1 MSGIASPGQKALIWS
16 AVLGVLGI
24 VLVVLFPDSYQQ
36 DGGQHYL
43 FARWAFDYPWF
54 FVKVWARPLFE
65 LVYAVPSL
73 LGYSVAK
80 LVTVAVCLATGW
92 HTFRLA
98 EQLGLSRA
106 HLAIPLLWFQPS
118 WLLLSHELM
127 TEPLFALVFIL
138 ALRLHLSGRVKEGM
152 WTASLMILA
161 RPEGFFLGILWGVWI
176 LLDRRD
182 PRPMWRR
189 LPSTLRLAAG
199 FALWWLAALLITR
212 DPLFIL
218 HDWPQDWNA
227 TNAAYGTDPI
237 WGYVVR
243 LPETVGPLLL
253 LPFAVGLAVLLLR
266 RRHAALTS
274 AFLVIFL
281 LHSVFRA
288 YGLFGDA
295 GYPRYLVCV
304 SPAMALITLR
314 GWNALAER
322 LPHRRLAH
330 ALGVLGLSASALAAF
345 VYVDA
350 AEWSRD
356 AWAVDATLARFR
368 EAPRP
373 VSQFYASQR
382 YMYAALGIS
391 PKQAPPLTSDL
402 ERNVQLLRGAPPG
415 TLVFW
420 ETQIGPSW
428 HHLEA
433 KDIEALGY
441 TLLRSDS
448 YVLTGK
454 LLSGSPGPFFD
465 YGYGPLLWYGW
476 KWPGFGGPREVH
488 MSLLYKER

>member
-1 MSGIASPGQKALIWS
+1 MLGLASPGRQALIWS
-16 AVLGVLGI
+16 AVFGVLGAT
-24 VLVVLFPDSYQQ
+24 LVAMYPDSYQQ

-43 FARWAFDYPWF
+43 FARWALDYPWF
-54 FVKVWARPLFE
+54 FVKVWARPLFQV
-65 LVYAVPSL
+65 VYALPAQ
-73 LGYSVAK
+73 LGYAVAK

-98 EQLGLSRA
+98 EQLGIARA
-106 HLAIPLLWFQPS
+106 PLAIPLLWFQPS

-138 ALRLHLSGRVKEGM
+138 GLRLHLSGRVAAGL
-152 WTASLMILA
+152 WTASLMPLA

-182 PRPMWRR
+182 PRPLWRR

-199 FALWWLAALLITR
+199 VALWWLAALLLTGN
-212 DPLFIL
+212 PLYIL
-218 HDWPQDWNA
+218 HNWPRDWSA
-227 TNAAYGTDPI
+227 TSAANGTEPI
-237 WGYVVR
+237 WSYLVR
-243 LPETVGPLLL
+243 LPETVGPLLVI
-253 LPFAVGLAVLLLR
+253 PFAVGLVALLR
-266 RRHAALTS
+266 RRQYGALTS

-288 YGLFGDA
+288 FGLFGDA

-304 SPAMALITLR
+304 SPAMALITLS
-314 GWNALAER
+314 GWNALAEW
-322 LPHRRLAH
+322 LSHRRMAR
-330 ALGVLGLSASALAAF
+330 ALGVLGASASALVAL

-356 AWAVDATLARFR
+356 AWAVDATVARFR

-373 VSQFYASQR
+373 VHRLYASQR
-382 YMYAALGIS
+382 YMYAALDF
-391 PKQAPPLTSDL
+391 SDNQDNPITGDR
-402 ERNVQLLRGAPPG
+402 ERNVRLLREAPPG
-415 TLVFW
+415 TLIFW
-420 ETQIGPSW
+420 DEDIGPAW
-428 HHLEA
+428 HHLEV

-454 LLSGSPGPFFD
+454 LLSRSPGPFFD
-465 YGYGPLLWYGW
+465 YGYGPLLWHGW
-476 KWPGFGGPREVH
+476 KWPGFGGPREVR

>member
-1 MSGIASPGQKALIWS
+1 MSGLASAGQKALVWS
-16 AVLGVLGI
+16 GVLGVLGI
-24 VLVVLFPDSYQQ
+24 ALVAMFPDSYQQ

-65 LVYAVPSL
+65 LVYALPAQ
-73 LGYSVAK
+73 LGYPVAK
-80 LVTVAVCLATGW
+80 AVTVVICLATGW

-98 EQLGLSRA
+98 EQLGIARA

-127 TEPLFALVFIL
+127 TEPLFALVFVL
-138 ALRLHLSGRVKEGM
+138 ALRLHLSGQVKAGL
-152 WTASLMILA
+152 WAASLMILA

-189 LPSTLRLAAG
+189 LPSTLWLATG
-199 FALWWLAALLITR
+199 FALWWLASLLITGN
-212 DPLFIL
+212 PLFIRD
-218 HDWPQDWNA
+218 DWPQGWNA
-227 TNAAYGTDPI
+227 TDAAYGTEPI
-237 WGYVVR
+237 WSYVLR

-253 LPFAVGLAVLLLR
+253 IPFAVGLAVLLLR
-266 RRHAALTS
+266 HRHGAITS
-274 AFLVIFL
+274 AFLVLFL

-304 SPAMALITLR
+304 SPAMALITLS
-314 GWNALAER
+314 GWNVLAEW
-322 LPHRRLAH
+322 LPRYLGH
-330 ALGVLGLSASALAAF
+330 ALGVLSLSASALAAF
-345 VYVDA
+345 IYVDA

-356 AWAVDATLARFR
+356 AWAIDATLERFR

-373 VSQFYASQR
+373 VSQFYGSQR
-382 YMYAALGIS
+382 YMYAALGVS
-391 PKQAPPLTSDL
+391 HKEAPPLTADREHNL
-402 ERNVQLLRGAPPG
+402 KLFREAPPG

-420 ETQIGPSW
+420 EEQTGPSW

-433 KDIEALGY
+433 KDIESLGY

-448 YVLTGK
+448 YILRGK
-454 LLSGSPGPFFD
+454 LLRGSPGPFFD
-465 YGYGPLLWYGW
+465 YGYGPLLTYGW
-476 KWPGFGGPREVH
+476 RWPGFGGPREVR